1 MKPTR
6 GLVLLLALF
15 LAACATLAPGS
26 GGRQAKRLWT
36 DAHLALRAEN
46 FRAADSI
53 FSRLATT
60 HPDTEEGREALFFLG
75 EMRMDPRNPGW
86 NSRQA
91 ADYLRRYLAHG
102 ASERPTE
109 VHRHPEAST
118 FLELANQL
126 NLPAGQRIGALQPG
140 TVERP
145 QQRPATAA
153 PVPQRVVPS
162 EEAAALR
169 TEIERLRAEVEERDE
184 QIRRLREELNRVRN
198 TLAPG
203 RRP

>member
-6 GLVLLLALF
+6 GLVFLLALF
-15 LAACATLAPGS
+15 LAACATLAPAS
-26 GGRQAKRLWT
+26 GGREGKRLWT
-36 DAHLALRAEN
+36 AAHLALRDEN
-46 FRAADSI
+46 FRAADSL
-53 FSRLATT
+53 FSQLATA
-60 HPDTEEGREALFFLG
+60 HPLTEEGREALFFLG

-86 NSRQA
+86 NSRMA
-91 ADYLRRYLAHG
+91 ADYLRRYLARG
-102 ASERPTE
+102 DSAPRVEI
-109 VHRHPEAST
+109 HRQPEANT
-118 FLELANQL
+118 LLELANQL

-140 TVERP
+140 TTTVEVR
-145 QQRPATAA
+145 TTA

-169 TEIERLRAEVEERDE
+169 TEIERLRGELTERDE
-184 QIRRLREELNRVRN
+184 TIRRLRDELNRIRN

>member
-1 MKPTR
+1 MKPIR
-6 GLVLLLALF
+6 GLVFLLALF

-46 FRAADSI
+46 FRAADSV

-60 HPDTEEGREALFFLG
+60 HPNTEEGREALFFLG

-109 VHRHPEAST
+109 IHRHPEAST

-145 QQRPATAA
+145 QRPTTAT

-169 TEIERLRAEVEERDE
+169 AEIERLRAELADRDDT
-184 QIRRLREELNRVRN
+184 IRRQREELNRIRN

>member
-6 GLVLLLALF
+6 GLVFLLALF

-26 GGRQAKRLWT
+26 GGREGKRLWT
-36 DAHLALRAEN
+36 AAHLALRAEN
-46 FRAADSI
+46 FRAADSL
-53 FSRLATT
+53 FTRLATA
-60 HPDTEEGREALFFLG
+60 HPRTEEGHEALFFLG

-86 NSRQA
+86 NSRLA
-91 ADYLRRYLAHG
+91 AEYLRRYLARG
-102 ASERPTE
+102 DSSPRAEI
-109 VHRHPEAST
+109 HRQPEAST

-140 TVERP
+140 TTRVEVP
-145 QQRPATAA
+145 QQQA

-169 TEIERLRAEVEERDE
+169 TEIERLRAQVAERDE
-184 QIRRLREELNRVRN
+184 TIQRQRDELNRIRN

>member
-6 GLVLLLALF
+6 GLVFPLALF

-26 GGRQAKRLWT
+26 GGREGKRLWT
-36 DAHLALRAEN
+36 EAHLALRAEN
-46 FRAADSI
+46 FRAADSL
-53 FSRLATT
+53 FTRLATD
-60 HPDTEEGREALFFLG
+60 HPRTEEGHEALFFLG

-86 NSRQA
+86 NSRLA
-91 ADYLRRYLAHG
+91 AEYLRRYLARG
-102 ASERPTE
+102 DSSPRAEI
-109 VHRHPEAST
+109 HRQPEANT

-140 TVERP
+140 TTVEVR
-145 QQRPATAA
+145 QPAAQ

-169 TEIERLRAEVEERDE
+169 TEIERLRAQVAERDE
-184 QIRRLREELNRVRN
+184 TIQRQRDELNRIRN

>member
-26 GGRQAKRLWT
+26 GGREGKRLWT
-36 DAHLALRAEN
+36 AAHLALRAEN
-46 FRAADSI
+46 FRAADSL
-53 FSRLATT
+53 FSRLATA
-60 HPDTEEGREALFFLG
+60 HPRSEEGHEALFFLG

-86 NSRQA
+86 NSRLA
-91 ADYLRRYLAHG
+91 AEYLRRYLARG
-102 ASERPTE
+102 DSSPRAEI
-109 VHRHPEAST
+109 HRQPEANT

-140 TVERP
+140 TTRVEVP
-145 QQRPATAA
+145 QQA

-169 TEIERLRAEVEERDE
+169 AEIERLRGELEARDE
-184 QIRRLREELNRVRN
+184 TIRRQRDELNRIRN

>member
-6 GLVLLLALF
+6 GLVFLLALF
-15 LAACATLAPGS
+15 LAACASLAPGS
-26 GGRQAKRLWT
+26 RGGEGKRLWT
-36 DAHLALRAEN
+36 QAHLALRAEN
-46 FRAADSI
+46 FRAADSL
-53 FSRLATT
+53 FTRLATAY
-60 HPDTEEGREALFFLG
+60 PATEEGREALFFLG

-86 NSRQA
+86 NSRSA
-91 ADYLRRYLAHG
+91 ADYLRRYLARG
-102 ASERPTE
+102 DSAGRVEI
-109 VHRHPEAST
+109 HRRPEAST

-140 TVERP
+140 TTVQIRE
-145 QQRPATAA
+145 AA

-162 EEAAALR
+162 EEAAELR
-169 TEIERLRAEVEERDE
+169 AEIERLRGELAGRDE
-184 QIRRLREELNRVRN
+184 TIRRQRDELNRIRN

>member
-26 GGRQAKRLWT
+26 GDRQAKRLWT

-46 FRAADSI
+46 FRAADSL
-53 FSRLATT
+53 FSRLATA
-60 HPDTEEGREALFFLG
+60 HPGTEEGREALFFLG

-102 ASERPTE
+102 ANERPTE
-109 VHRHPEAST
+109 IHRHPEANT

-126 NLPAGQRIGALQPG
+126 NLPPGQRIGALQPG
-140 TVERP
+140 TSVEVR
-145 QQRPATAA
+145 T
-153 PVPQRVVPS
+153 VTTPQRVVPS

-169 TEIERLRAEVEERDE
+169 TELERLRREVEERDE
-184 QIRRLREELNRVRN
+184 TIRRQREELNRIRN
-198 TLAPG
+198 TLTPG

>member
-6 GLVLLLALF
+6 GLVFLLALF
-15 LAACATLAPGS
+15 LTACATLAPGS
-26 GGRQAKRLWT
+26 AGREGRRLWT
-36 DAHLALRAEN
+36 QAHLALQAEN
-46 FRAADSI
+46 FRAADSL
-53 FSRLATT
+53 FTRLATA
-60 HPDTEEGREALFFLG
+60 HPGSEEGREALFFLG

-91 ADYLRRYLAHG
+91 ADYLRRYLARG
-102 ASERPTE
+102 DSGRVEI
-109 VHRHPEAST
+109 HRQSEAST

-140 TVERP
+140 TTVEVR
-145 QQRPATAA
+145 RTA

-169 TEIERLRAEVEERDE
+169 AEVERLRGQVAERDE
-184 QIRRLREELNRVRN
+184 TIQRQRDELNRIRN